1 MESIRGFLSWLT
13 WFQKI
18 IFQLESRWSAT
29 PISLGLSWSLT
40 KKPPFGSVVVP
51 STFTTVYIDIYT
63 SSFQLAQDCVIQL
76 LYSVVVS
83 IFFNFHPYLGKLPNL
98 TNIFQLGWNHQ
109 PVLRLLSE
117 SAPPLRQ
124 VFRRGKSEEA
134 VSAFSEEAKPMEVA
148 SLLHLWRAGGE
159 LVVNNLHPC
168 TPPSTKTAIPEGSWG
183 EGRVS
188 KFKQDFRGNKKCIGG
203 RELV

>member
-1 MESIRGFLSWLT
+1 MSLCHLLSLRC
-13 WFQKI
+13 I
-18 IFQLESRWSAT
+18 L
-29 PISLGLSWSLT
+29 
-40 KKPPFGSVVVP
+40 
-51 STFTTVYIDIYT
+51 IYT
-63 SSFQLAQDCVIQL
+63 SSFQLVQDCVIQL

-109 PVLRLLSE
+109 PVLPCMSE
-117 SAPPLRQ
+117 LTSISCCTMSQLGCFRKVPHPFGRSFAEENPRKLWAH
-124 VFRRGKSEEA
+124 FRRKQNPWRWLPCFTYGGPV
-134 VSAFSEEAKPMEVA
+134 VSWS
-148 SLLHLWRAGGE
+148 STT
-159 LVVNNLHPC
+159 C
-168 TPPSTKTAIPEGSWG
+168 TPAPPPSTKTAIPEGSWG